1 MTIKLKEIRF
11 SSKTVPLAL
20 VVLCLISFA
29 PLIAFLGFYWDDWP
43 SVWFLHFW
51 GPTIFPDAFAIDRP
65 LQGWLFILT
74 TSLVGESI
82 LAWQVFGIL
91 TRLASG
97 LALWWV
103 LRLVWPG
110 KTFQTA
116 GVAIL
121 FLLYPGFAQQ
131 YIPFTYSHMFIV
143 MTGYFTS
150 LAIMILAYRKP
161 RWYWPFTALS
171 IGISLLCMFTLE
183 YFLGLEL
190 LRPAIL
196 WLISEGDNLS
206 VRQRLRKVVR
216 HWAPYLAV
224 LGFFTIWR
232 YLNETPRAEVIIFDN
247 LRENPAGTLSDL
259 AKTILQ
265 DLVEVSAL
273 AWGNTLDFS
282 ALKDTKNFVVV
293 LYGGVALSVAVLT
306 TLFLARL
313 KPDAADRQVN
323 KSQADAAPPTR
334 LSTTPKESRRWAIQ
348 AIGLGAFALL
358 AAGWPFWVTN
368 LHIELFF
375 PWDRF
380 TLSMML
386 GTSLLL
392 VGLIDLIGQ
401 KLLVKAVL
409 IGVAAGLAAGLQIR
423 IAMDYRQDW
432 TVQRDF
438 FRQLTWRV
446 PGLEP
451 GTLLLTPE
459 MPFRFVTDNSLTAPV
474 NWIYAPQ
481 AWTSQQPPS
490 RQMPFLLANVDA
502 RLEMSLPNLETGT
515 PVDFPYRA
523 TYFKGSTDQ
532 ALTLY
537 YDPPRCLKV
546 FDPAIDT
553 LWPNKPDYLDQAI
566 QLSRPELIL
575 TEADPPAQ
583 LPLAIFGSEPEHNW
597 CYYFEKAELARQR
610 GAWEEVVRLGD
621 QALALDKKFTKET
634 VPELIPFIEGYA
646 RAGQWNKAVKLSLQA
661 YKVQEKTKYILCLLW
676 RNIQEI
682 TPASP
687 EGQAAIEQVLDELQC
702 K

>member
-1 MTIKLKEIRF
+1 MRRNLKEIRF
-11 SSKTVPLAL
+11 SSKTVPVALA
-20 VVLCLISFA
+20 VLCLISFA

-65 LQGWLFILT
+65 LQGWLFVLT

-91 TRLASG
+91 TRLASS

-116 GVAIL
+116 AVAIL

-143 MTGYFTS
+143 MTGFFIS
-150 LAIMILAYRKP
+150 LGIMILAYRKP
-161 RWYWPFTALS
+161 PRYWPLTALS
-171 IGISLLCMFTLE
+171 VGISLLCMFTLE

-196 WLISEGDNLS
+196 WLISEGQNLS
-206 VRQRLRKVVR
+206 ARQRLGKVAR
-216 HWAPYLAV
+216 QWAPYLAV
-224 LGFFTIWR
+224 LGFFAIWR
-232 YLNETPRAEVIIFDN
+232 YLNETPRAEVILFDN
-247 LRENPAGTLSDL
+247 LRMNPLGTLSDL

-273 AWGNTLDFS
+273 AWGKTLGFS
-282 ALKDTKNFVVV
+282 TLKDTKSFVVV

-306 TLFLARL
+306 TLLLSRL
-313 KPDAADRQVN
+313 KPEATDRPEIAS
-323 KSQADAAPPTR
+323 KAEGAPPTPPGATR
-334 LSTTPKESRRWAIQ
+334 KESRPWALQ
-348 AIGLGAFALL
+348 AIGLGAYALL

-368 LHIELFF
+368 LHIELYF

-392 VGLIDLIGQ
+392 VGLIDLIGRR
-401 KLLVKAVL
+401 LLVKAVL
-409 IGVAAGLAAGLQIR
+409 IGLAAGLAAGLQIR

-432 TVQRDF
+432 TVQREF
-438 FRQLTWRV
+438 FWQLTWRV

-481 AWTSQQPPS
+481 TWTTQRPPS

-502 RLEMSLPNLETGT
+502 RLEMALPDLEQGT
-515 PVDFPYRA
+515 PVEVPYRA
-523 TYFKGSTDQ
+523 TYFKGSTSQ
-532 ALTLY
+532 ALTIY

-546 FDPAIDT
+546 FDPAIDY

-566 QLSRPELIL
+566 RLSRPELIL
-575 TEADPPAQ
+575 TEADPTAQ
-583 LPLAIFGSEPEHNW
+583 LPPEIFGSEPKHNW

-610 GAWEEVVRLGD
+610 GAWEEAARLGD
-621 QALALDKKFTKET
+621 QALALDKNFTKET
-634 VPELIPFIEGYA
+634 APELIPFIEGYA
-646 RAGQWNKAVKLSLQA
+646 RAGQWSKAVKLSLQA
-661 YKVQEKTKYILCLLW
+661 YKVQEKTQYILCLLW
-676 RNIQEI
+676 RNIQET
-682 TPASP
+682 TPPSST
-687 EGQAAIEQVLDELQC
+687 EQAAVEQVQNELQC